1 MVKEKKQQLE
11 KKNRSTK
18 KQIKTQ
24 KKTVVKKKQTSLK
37 RSKLNL
43 DLMNQKKHKKKSL
56 SVLIVNILLIVV
68 ALVIVLVVL
77 NFGSLFTKGEL
88 SSLSDVVKD
97 YKKSDVELFL
107 NIEPLKSNFIQIKNS
122 SSQNLKI
129 TGYSIISKM
138 NASLLNKYI
147 FFEENEQKNL
157 PAGGTTTIPIAC
169 YPERE
174 FNLEILFEDETKVVK
189 KISANNFD
197 FGRCLLPLYLE
208 PFKREIYNFSFE
220 EYCGDEC
227 DLELTEVKQLH
238 NHGHWETRV
247 FNIDD
252 HDYFSAGMPYL
263 PFGLVFHNKKLR
275 HSARIGTTDFH
286 LISPQNLEKAPQ
298 LYELIFDITS
308 FDENYTVSSF
318 LEVEYDYCVP
328 GGSGSEEDPYIICN
342 VSGLENIR
350 NNLSAHYALGADIVL
365 TSDSSGCRYI
375 WEPIG
380 TSQAPFTGSFDGQNH
395 AIVNL
400 FVEKPLEN
408 HVGLFGSVG
417 SSNNIVTI
425 KNLRLRNVKIRGKSS
440 VGSIVG
446 SGYVNLINCSAT
458 GEIFGRDYGVGG
470 LMGYNQKGIIE
481 SCYSKVNIY
490 PNVENSD
497 FLGEV
502 GGLVGGFGEECD
514 LESGCYI
521 SNSYSM
527 GLVSSSSAQGRGGL
541 VGYIFYNYVYV
552 TNCFYDSQTSGQQ
565 DTGKGEPKTT
575 LEMNT
580 RSTFENAGWDFINTW
595 AIDERFNEGY
605 PYHKDNRPR

>member
-77 NFGSLFTKGEL
+77 NFGSVFTKGEL
-88 SSLSDVVKD
+88 SSISDVVKD

-107 NIEPLKSNFIQIKNS
+107 NTETLKSNSIQIKNS

-157 PAGGTTTIPIAC
+157 PAGGITTIPIAC

-174 FNLEILFEDETKVVK
+174 FNLEILFEDETKAVK
-189 KISANNFD
+189 KIITSDYD

-208 PFKREIYNFSFE
+208 PFKREVYNFSFE

-227 DLELTEVKQLH
+227 DLELIEVKQLH

-252 HDYFSAGMPYL
+252 HDYLLSGMPYL

-275 HSARIGTTDFH
+275 HSARIGTSDFH

-328 GGSGSEEDPYIICN
+328 GG
-342 VSGLENIR
+342 
-350 NNLSAHYALGADIVL
+350 
-365 TSDSSGCRYI
+365 
-375 WEPIG
+375 
-380 TSQAPFTGSFDGQNH
+380 
-395 AIVNL
+395 
-400 FVEKPLEN
+400 
-408 HVGLFGSVG
+408 
-417 SSNNIVTI
+417 
-425 KNLRLRNVKIRGKSS
+425 
-440 VGSIVG
+440 
-446 SGYVNLINCSAT
+446 
-458 GEIFGRDYGVGG
+458 
-470 LMGYNQKGIIE
+470 
-481 SCYSKVNIY
+481 
-490 PNVENSD
+490 
-497 FLGEV
+497 
-502 GGLVGGFGEECD
+502 FGEECD

-521 SNSYSM
+521 SNSYSS
-527 GLVSSSSAQGRGGL
+527 GFVGPVINEIAVGGL

-565 DTGKGEPKTT
+565 NTGKGEPKTT